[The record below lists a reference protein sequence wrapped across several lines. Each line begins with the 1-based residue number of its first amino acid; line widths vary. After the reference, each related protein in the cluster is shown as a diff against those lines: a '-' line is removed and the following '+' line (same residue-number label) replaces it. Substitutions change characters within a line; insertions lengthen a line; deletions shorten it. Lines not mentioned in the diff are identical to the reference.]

1 MKLLEGLAPGSAAWH
16 QHRAVSRNASDAP
29 AMMGVSKYQSR
40 SDLLHQKHT
49 GIVPEVTPEMQTLF
63 DRGHLAEEGARPHV
77 EAQIGEDLYPVVGTT
92 DDDYLSASFDGLTM
106 GGDTVFE
113 HKLWS
118 ESLAAQVRAGELEP
132 HYYWQLEQQL
142 LVSGAKKA
150 VFVCSDGTPG
160 KMVSMEYRPVPGRAE
175 KLLAGWKQF
184 DADLAA
190 YTPQEVIQASIAAP
204 ISELPALVVELVGE
218 VKNTN
223 LATWQQAVTERIRAI
238 KTDLQTDQDFA
249 DAERTVGFLGDGEK
263 KLDMVKEQALAQTAT
278 IDQLFRTIDSLK
290 AEMRSK
296 RLALEKEVARR
307 KDVIRGEIV
316 NGGQGAL
323 AEHIATLTKRLG
335 KPYMPQ
341 ITADFA
347 GAIKGKKTV
356 KSLREAV
363 DNELLRAK
371 MEASEL
377 AYRIEINLGS
387 LRELAADYAALF
399 PDTAQIVLKAHDDLV
414 ALIKSR
420 IAEHK
425 EAEQKR
431 LDLER
436 ERIRQEEEAKAAAKL
451 KAEQEAATRSQN
463 TPASVKPDSQPGARF
478 ETAAP
483 VGGHVPNTDTITQ
496 FLDSREWKKGE
507 RDKARAI
514 LMEFVKFA
522 AMAPAK
528 KAA

>member
-1 MKLLEGLAPGSAAWH
+1 MKILEGLVQGDAPWH
-16 QHRAVSRNASDAP
+16 QHRATARNASDAP
-29 AMMGVSKYQSR
+29 AMMGVSKYLSR
-40 SDLLHQKHT
+40 SDLMHQKHA
-49 GIVPEVTPEMQTLF
+49 GIAPEVTPEMQVLF

-77 EAQIGEDLYPVVGTT
+77 EAMIGEDLYPVVGTT

-106 GGDTVFE
+106 DWDVIFE

-118 ESLAAQVRAGELEP
+118 ESLASQIRTGELEP

-142 LVSGAKKA
+142 LVAGAKKV

-160 KMVSMEYRPVPGRAE
+160 KMAAMEYFPVPGRAE

-190 YTPQEVIQASIAAP
+190 YTPPEVIPAAVAAP

-223 LATWQQAVTERIRAI
+223 LTTWQQAVTERIRAI

-290 AEMRSK
+290 AEMRAK
-296 RLALEKEVARR
+296 RLALEKTVSAR
-307 KDVIRGEIV
+307 KESIKAEIV
-316 NGGQGAL
+316 NAGKVAL
-323 AEHIATLTKRLG
+323 ADHIATLTKRLG
-335 KPYMPQ
+335 KPYMPMVP
-341 ITADFA
+341 ADFA

-371 MEASEL
+371 MEASEI
-377 AYRIEINLGS
+377 ADRIEINLGS

-399 PDTAQIVLKAHDDLV
+399 PDTAQIVLKANDDLV
-414 ALIKSR
+414 TLIKAR

-431 LDLER
+431 LALER
-436 ERIRQEEEAKAAAKL
+436 ERIRQEEEAKAAAKV
-451 KAEQEAATRSQN
+451 KAEQEAAAQ
-463 TPASVKPDSQPGARF
+463 AQAKPEAP
-478 ETAAP
+478 EPPPAAP
-483 VGGHVPNTDTITQ
+483 AAKVSPAAAVIEQQDQITQ
-496 FLDSREWKKGE
+496 FLNSREWGRGE
-507 RDKARAI
+507 RDRARAI
-514 LMEFVKFA
+514 LVEFVKFTA
-522 AMAPAK
+522 TAPAK